1 MPPAARLSLPYAKR
15 TPSISI
21 APARFRI
28 QGWDPILIIS
38 QIVSLQALHYL
49 TLALVMPLIV
59 SAFANPTLVAEEGGA
74 SSVSIV
80 MDWREFTGRSTASLA
95 ARRHLSPGLV
105 GLATLT
111 TGKGP
116 GGTGPDGQL
125 TSRDIIN
132 GLVRVIE
139 SDPGRGWAT
148 AMGWSLG
155 SMINVLWLYHLV
167 RRPTHI
173 LDFSL
178 TLVFNHLILTT
189 YYASSF
195 PTSFFFWFVLS
206 ASTVAQIV
214 IAEQLCVRRELRDG
228 FTIDTTH
235 TPIPLT
241 PETRRSPL
249 TPLNGGAGGGLPL
262 HAPSPLGPAGQKW
275 KEQIEMDKL
284 RVSSN
289 GASGGTIS
297 PARTPSPGPSKLG
310 SGAGN
315 RSTTSGGV
323 QYESVP
329 MDDRRD

>member
-49 TLALVMPLIV
+49 TLALIMPLIV
-59 SAFANPTLVAEEGGA
+59 TAFANPTLVAEEGGA

-80 MDWREFTGRSTASLA
+80 MDWREFTGQSTASLA
-95 ARRHLSPGLV
+95 ARRSLQPGLV

-116 GGTGPDGQL
+116 GGTGPDGHI

-132 GLVRVIE
+132 GLVRVIPA
-139 SDPGRGWAT
+139 DPGRGWA
-148 AMGWSLG
+148 AALGWSLG
-155 SMINVLWLYHLV
+155 SMVNVLWLYHLV

-195 PTSFFFWFVLS
+195 PTSLFFWLVLIT
-206 ASTVAQIV
+206 STVAQIV

-249 TPLNGGAGGGLPL
+249 TPANGTSTTGTVNGSSTL
-262 HAPSPLGPAGQKW
+262 HTPSPLGPAGQKR
-275 KEQIEMDKL
+275 KEEIEMEKL
-284 RVSSN
+284 RVT
-289 GASGGTIS
+289 GGGST
-297 PARTPSPGPSKLG
+297 PARAPSPGLTKLG
-310 SGAGN
+310 QGN
-315 RSTTSGGV
+315 RSTTTSGGL

>member
-28 QGWDPILIIS
+28 QGWDPILIVS

-49 TLALVMPLIV
+49 TLAVIVPLLV
-59 SAFANPTLVAEEGGA
+59 SAFANPALLAEEGGA

-95 ARRHLSPGLV
+95 AKKNLAPGLV
-105 GLATLT
+105 GLTVLT

-116 GGTGPDGQL
+116 GGTGPDGAL
-125 TSRDIIN
+125 TSQDIIR
-132 GLVRVIE
+132 GLIRVIE
-139 SDPGRGWAT
+139 SDSGRGWAV
-148 AMGWSLG
+148 ALGWSLG
-155 SMINVLWLYHLV
+155 AMVNVLWLYHLV

-178 TLVFNHLILTT
+178 TLIFNHLILTT

-195 PTSFFFWFVLS
+195 PTSFFFWFVLTV
-206 ASTVAQIV
+206 STVVQIV

-228 FTIDTTH
+228 FTIDTTN

-249 TPLNGGAGGGLPL
+249 TPMNNGSIGPSSSSTLG
-262 HAPSPLGPAGQKW
+262 PSPLGPGGQKRRD
-275 KEQIEMDKL
+275 EIEMDRL
-284 RVSSN
+284 RSMSRSPGGHVSSGSN
-289 GASGGTIS
+289 GGSGGMLG
-297 PARTPSPGPSKLG
+297 PATALNMGG
-310 SGAGN
+310 SGTN
-315 RSTTSGGV
+315 
-323 QYESVP
+323 QYERVP
-329 MDDRRD
+329 TDDRRD